1 MKIFNGERQTRQ
13 SEKMVKELSKWIVD
27 ILGGNTEKK
36 EYKVLV
42 VSDKYNNCA
51 IKAKNIVRELIGMKN
66 VYVNEQYIKTTLS
79 NHDGVVVE
87 IKYKTHRDVTLSDIT
102 NKSLYDKILIDD
114 VFTEEPEDRILVRVS
129 PELTK

>member
-1 MKIFNGERQTRQ
+1 MKIFNGKRQTRQ

-27 ILGGNTEKK
+27 ILDSNSEKK

-51 IKAKNIVRELIGMKN
+51 IQAKNIVREVIDMKN
-66 VYVNEQYIKTTLS
+66 VNVEAQYIKTILS
-79 NHDGVVVE
+79 NSDGYVIE
-87 IKYKTHRDVTLSDIT
+87 IKYKTHRDVTLSDIA
-102 NKSLYDKILIDD
+102 NKTLYDKILIDD

-129 PELTK
+129 PE